1 MSGERP
7 TMQEPERARSALR
20 GQSDDE
26 RPIELVNAGG
36 SFCGCLLY
44 PSGNVQDDLLAI
56 AEHAAPGDC
65 PREISETE

>member
-1 MSGERP
+1 MSSDGPATR
-7 TMQEPERARSALR
+7 EPERARMR
-20 GQSDDE
+20 RDQPDDE

-56 AEHAAPGDC
+56 AEHAAPGNC
-65 PREISETE
+65 PREIRATE

>member
-7 TMQEPERARSALR
+7 TTREPGRARMR
-20 GQSDDE
+20 RDQSDDE

-44 PSGNVQDDLLAI
+44 PSENVEDDLLAI
-56 AEHAAPGDC
+56 AEHAAPGNC
-65 PREISETE
+65 PREISATE

>member
-7 TMQEPERARSALR
+7 TTREPGRARVLR
-20 GQSDDE
+20 DQSDDE

-44 PSGNVQDDLLAI
+44 PSGNVEDDLLAI
-56 AEHAAPGDC
+56 AEHAAPGNC
-65 PREISETE
+65 RRELSATE